1 MAEAARQP
9 RPGMAEKVRAEASNI
24 CEEEEKRVTPWV
36 TVTGFSRT
44 DRVSP
49 ILRGN
54 ERLRITT
61 MWNQKEKKSP
71 MQGVNSAVQRNV

>member
-1 MAEAARQP
+1 M
-9 RPGMAEKVRAEASNI
+9 
-24 CEEEEKRVTPWV
+24 EEEKREKRVTPWV

-49 ILRGN
+49 FLRGN
-54 ERLRITT
+54 DTTRDHNVVLT

-71 MQGVNSAVQRNV
+71 MQGVNSAMQGNV